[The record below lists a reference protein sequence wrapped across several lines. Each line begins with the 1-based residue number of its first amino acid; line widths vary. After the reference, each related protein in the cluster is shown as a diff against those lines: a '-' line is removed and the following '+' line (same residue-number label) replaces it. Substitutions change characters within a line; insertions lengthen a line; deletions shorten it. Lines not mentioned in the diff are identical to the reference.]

1 MGIKLFRR
9 FILIHSLARRCMGGR
24 GGKKGGERKCGG
36 KREEIGEEEQN
47 GAQEFERK
55 VDV

>member
-47 GAQEFERK
+47 GAQRVRK
-55 VDV
+55 KG